1 MEDQASIRMADN
13 AAAANRDEVTPMSPS
28 SPNDGSKVKNW
39 LKTKFARRMSK
50 GQKSSTGAEK
60 EKDSSFVGGAALTGA
75 STNNSTALTGAS
87 TNHSNATQNANAP
100 SVKEAVVGKGK
111 EPEPEREA
119 EESERGRAAIRDGDV
134 SPISDA
140 GEGRATG
147 LEEGEDDEFQEARDN
162 FDEDLAPPPT
172 FPAEKNNSPV
182 RAARFTEEI

>member
-1 MEDQASIRMADN
+1 MEDQASIRIAEN

-75 STNNSTALTGAS
+75 STNHSTT
-87 TNHSNATQNANAP
+87 THNANVP
-100 SVKEAVVGKGK
+100 SVKEIVGGKGK
-111 EPEPEREA
+111 EPELEREA
-119 EESERGRAAIRDGDV
+119 EESERGRAATRDGDV

-140 GEGRATG
+140 GEGPATG
-147 LEEGEDDEFQEARDN
+147 LEEDEDDEFQEARDN

>member
-1 MEDQASIRMADN
+1 MEDQASIRMAEN

-60 EKDSSFVGGAALTGA
+60 EKDSSFVGGAAF
-75 STNNSTALTGAS
+75 TGAS
-87 TNHSNATQNANAP
+87 TNHSNATQNANALG
-100 SVKEAVVGKGK
+100 VKEAVVGKGK
-111 EPEPEREA
+111 GPQLEREA
-119 EESERGRAAIRDGDV
+119 EESERGRAATRDGDV

-140 GEGRATG
+140 SEGPAAG
-147 LEEGEDDEFQEARDN
+147 LQEDEDDEFQEARDN

>member
-1 MEDQASIRMADN
+1 MEDQASIHIAEN
-13 AAAANRDEVTPMSPS
+13 AAAENRDEVTPMSPS

-50 GQKSSTGAEK
+50 GQKSSTRTEK

-75 STNNSTALTGAS
+75 STNNGTALTGAS

-100 SVKEAVVGKGK
+100 SVKEAVGGKGK
-111 EPEPEREA
+111 EPELEREA
-119 EESERGRAAIRDGDV
+119 EGSERGRAETRDGDV

-140 GEGRATG
+140 GEGPATG

-162 FDEDLAPPPT
+162 FDEDLGPPPT